1 MGLCSLNVA
10 TNVETINMLKLKQ
23 HYVDYSCMSV
33 GSSSV
38 QMPMAWLSLYA
49 CCSRRCW
56 TKKHLLNYAHFKLS
70 CVERHV
76 AQGSVVL
83 VLLHRDVV

>member
-38 QMPMAWLSLYA
+38 QMPMAWFIFI
-49 CCSRRCW
+49 
-56 TKKHLLNYAHFKLS
+56 HLL
-70 CVERHV
+70 
-76 AQGSVVL
+76 QPQVL
-83 VLLHRDVV
+83 DEKTLA